1 MRKIYLSSLAILA
14 CTFLFAQTFESFNFD
29 GALNANGWT
38 THSGAVPGQ
47 FQVLI
52 TPSNSG
58 SSLSYS
64 GLQNS
69 IGNRAIFIAGN
80 TEDVNK
86 AISGISGVGY
96 LSFLMNVT
104 NADTLSTTGVHFIGF
119 GGAAGTS
126 LSAFAGRVYV
136 KKGLS
141 PNTFQLGI
149 LNYTGGTPSP
159 TPNYLLTEFPAGTT
173 LLVVIKLNN
182 TTSPIQASLFVNPV
196 PGSAEPIPTIESSLG
211 TSIFN
216 SFASVYLRHG
226 TGIRNVEIDEIRV
239 GSSWESVTPVPC
251 DLPAPNFQDIDA
263 DGFGNPD
270 VVQFS
275 CIPIL
280 GFVSNN
286 TDCNDNNNQVYPNA
300 TEILGNGIDENC
312 DGVDGILNLV
322 DILNFEYNIIPN
334 PSNGAFIISFN
345 TSVNEGDLILTDING
360 KIVLSGKIAGS
371 IFEFNDVN
379 LKKGVYFLSIKS
391 SIGSANKRVI
401 IN

>member
-38 THSGAVPGQ
+38 THSGVTPGQ
-47 FQVLI
+47 FQVI
-52 TPSNSG
+52 TTPSNSG

-322 DILNFEYNIIPN
+322 DILNFESDIIPN
-334 PSNGAFIISFN
+334 PSNGAFIIRFN
-345 TSVNEGDLILTDING
+345 TSVNEGDLIFTDING

>member
-47 FQVLI
+47 FQVLT

-69 IGNRAIFIAGN
+69 IGNRVIFIAGN

-173 LLVVIKLNN
+173 LFVVIKLNN

-334 PSNGAFIISFN
+334 PSNGAFIIRFN

-391 SIGSANKRVI
+391 SIGSVNKRVI

>member
-47 FQVLI
+47 FQVLT

-322 DILNFEYNIIPN
+322 DILNFESDIIPN
-334 PSNGAFIISFN
+334 PSNGAFIIRFN
-345 TSVNEGDLILTDING
+345 TSVNEGDLIFTDING

>member
-14 CTFLFAQTFESFNFD
+14 CSFLFAQTFESFNFD

-47 FQVLI
+47 FQVL
-52 TPSNSG
+52 TTSSNSG

-322 DILNFEYNIIPN
+322 DILNFEYDIIPN
-334 PSNGAFIISFN
+334 PSNGAFIIRFN
-345 TSVNEGDLILTDING
+345 TSVNEGDLIFTDING

-391 SIGSANKRVI
+391 SIGSVNKRVI

>member
-47 FQVLI
+47 FQVLT

-182 TTSPIQASLFVNPV
+182 TTSPIQAALFVNPV

-322 DILNFEYNIIPN
+322 DILNFEYDIIPN
-334 PSNGAFIISFN
+334 PSNGAFIIRFN
-345 TSVNEGDLILTDING
+345 TSVNEGDIIFTDING

-379 LKKGVYFLSIKS
+379 LKNGIYFLSIKS

>member
-1 MRKIYLSSLAILA
+1 MKINLFFASLLSVFIS
-14 CTFLFAQTFESFNFD
+14 FAQTFESFNFD

-38 THSGAVPGQ
+38 THSGAVSGQ
-47 FQVLI
+47 FQVI
-52 TPSNSG
+52 TTPSNSG
-58 SSLSYS
+58 NSLSYS

-126 LSAFAGRVYV
+126 LTSFAGRVYV

-159 TPNYLLTEFPAGTT
+159 TPNYLLTEFPAETT

-196 PGSAEPIPTIESSLG
+196 PGSTEPIPTIESSLG

-226 TGIRNVEIDEIRV
+226 SGIRNVEIDEIRV

-312 DGVDGILNLV
+312 DGVDGTLSLA
-322 DILNFEYNIIPN
+322 DISNFNASIYPN
-334 PSNGAFIISFN
+334 PSNGTFVVRFN
-345 TSVNEGDLILTDING
+345 TSLNEGDLIFTDING

-391 SIGSANKRVI
+391 SIGSTNKRVI

>member
-47 FQVLI
+47 FQVLT

-322 DILNFEYNIIPN
+322 DILNFEYDIIPN
-334 PSNGAFIISFN
+334 PSNGAFIIRFN
-345 TSVNEGDLILTDING
+345 TSVNEGDFIFTDING
-360 KIVLSGKIAGS
+360 KIVLSGKLAGS

>member
-47 FQVLI
+47 FQVLT

-322 DILNFEYNIIPN
+322 DILNFEYDIIPN
-334 PSNGAFIISFN
+334 PSNGAFIIRFN
-345 TSVNEGDLILTDING
+345 TSVNEGDLIFTDING
-360 KIVLSGKIAGS
+360 KIVLSGKLAGS

>member
-1 MRKIYLSSLAILA
+1 MKINLFFASLLSVFIS
-14 CTFLFAQTFESFNFD
+14 FSQTFESFNFD

-47 FQVLI
+47 FQVLT

-126 LSAFAGRVYV
+126 LAAFAGRVYV

-159 TPNYLLTEFPAGTT
+159 TPNYLLTEFPAETT

-312 DGVDGILNLV
+312 DGVDGTLSLA
-322 DILNFEYNIIPN
+322 DISNFNASIYPN
-334 PSNGAFIISFN
+334 PSNGTFVVRFN
-345 TSVNEGDLILTDING
+345 TSLNEGDLIFTDING

-391 SIGSANKRVI
+391 SIGSTNKRVI

>member
-14 CTFLFAQTFESFNFD
+14 CSFLFAQTFESFNFD

-47 FQVLI
+47 FQVLT

-86 AISGISGVGY
+86 AITGISGVGY

-196 PGSAEPIPTIESSLG
+196 PGSPEPIPTIESSLG

-322 DILNFEYNIIPN
+322 DILNFEYDIIPN
-334 PSNGAFIISFN
+334 PSNGAFIIRFN
-345 TSVNEGDLILTDING
+345 TSVNEGDLIFTDING

-391 SIGSANKRVI
+391 SIGSVNKQVI

>member
-14 CTFLFAQTFESFNFD
+14 STFLFAQTFESFNFD

-47 FQVLI
+47 FQVLT

-173 LLVVIKLNN
+173 LFVVIKLNN

-322 DILNFEYNIIPN
+322 DILNFEYDIIPN
-334 PSNGAFIISFN
+334 PSNGAFIIRFN
-345 TSVNEGDLILTDING
+345 TSVNEGDLIFTDING

-371 IFEFNDVN
+371 IFEFNDIN

>member
-1 MRKIYLSSLAILA
+1 MLKIYLSSLAILA

-322 DILNFEYNIIPN
+322 DILNFEYDIIPN
-334 PSNGAFIISFN
+334 PSNGAFIIRFN
-345 TSVNEGDLILTDING
+345 TSVNEGDLIFTDING

-391 SIGSANKRVI
+391 SIGSVNKRVI

>member
-14 CTFLFAQTFESFNFD
+14 STFLFAQTFESFNFD

-47 FQVLI
+47 FQVLT

-173 LLVVIKLNN
+173 LFVVIKLNN

-322 DILNFEYNIIPN
+322 DILNFEYDIIPN
-334 PSNGAFIISFN
+334 PSNGAFIIRFN
-345 TSVNEGDLILTDING
+345 TSVNEGDLIFTDING

-391 SIGSANKRVI
+391 SIGSVNKRVI

>member
-14 CTFLFAQTFESFNFD
+14 CSFLFAQTFESFNFD

-47 FQVLI
+47 FQVLT

-104 NADTLSTTGVHFIGF
+104 NVDTLSTTGVHFIGF

-126 LSAFAGRVYV
+126 LSTFAGRVYV

-322 DILNFEYNIIPN
+322 DILNFEYDIIPN
-334 PSNGAFIISFN
+334 PSNGAFIIRFN
-345 TSVNEGDLILTDING
+345 TSVNEGDLIFTDING

-371 IFEFNDVN
+371 IVEFNDVN

-391 SIGSANKRVI
+391 SIGSVNKRVI

>member
-47 FQVLI
+47 FQVLT

-334 PSNGAFIISFN
+334 PSNGAFIIRFN
-345 TSVNEGDLILTDING
+345 TSVNEGDLIFTDING
-360 KIVLSGKIAGS
+360 KIVLSGKLAGS

>member
-1 MRKIYLSSLAILA
+1 MKINL
-14 CTFLFAQTFESFNFD
+14 LFASLLSVFISFSQTFESFNFD

-47 FQVLI
+47 FQVLT

-126 LSAFAGRVYV
+126 LTSFAGRVYV

-312 DGVDGILNLV
+312 DGVDGTLSLA
-322 DILNFEYNIIPN
+322 DISNFNASIYPN
-334 PSNGAFIISFN
+334 PSNGTFVVRFN
-345 TSVNEGDLILTDING
+345 TSVNEGDIIFKDING

>member
-126 LSAFAGRVYV
+126 LAAFAGRVYV

-312 DGVDGILNLV
+312 DGVDG
-322 DILNFEYNIIPN
+322 
-334 PSNGAFIISFN
+334 
-345 TSVNEGDLILTDING
+345 T
-360 KIVLSGKIAGS
+360 
-371 IFEFNDVN
+371 
-379 LKKGVYFLSIKS
+379 
-391 SIGSANKRVI
+391 
-401 IN
+401 

>member
-1 MRKIYLSSLAILA
+1 MKINL
-14 CTFLFAQTFESFNFD
+14 LFASLLSFFISFTQTFESFNFD

-47 FQVLI
+47 FQVL
-52 TPSNSG
+52 TTTSNSG

-126 LSAFAGRVYV
+126 LSAFAGRVYI

-141 PNTFQLGI
+141 PNTFQLGT

-226 TGIRNVEIDEIRV
+226 SGIRNVEIDEIRV

-312 DGVDGILNLV
+312 DGVDGTLSLA
-322 DILNFEYNIIPN
+322 DISNFNASIYPN
-334 PSNGAFIISFN
+334 PSNGVFIIRFN
-345 TSVNEGDLILTDING
+345 TSVNEGVVIITDIDG
-360 KIVLSGKIAGS
+360 KIVLSGKITGS

-379 LKKGVYFLSIKS
+379 LKKGIYFLSIKS
-391 SIGSANKRVI
+391 IIGSAYKRVI

>member
-47 FQVLI
+47 FQVLT

-96 LSFLMNVT
+96 VSFLMNVT

-322 DILNFEYNIIPN
+322 DILNFEYDIIPN
-334 PSNGAFIISFN
+334 PSNGAFIIRFN

-391 SIGSANKRVI
+391 SIGSVNKQVI

>member
-38 THSGAVPGQ
+38 THSGAMPGQ
-47 FQVLI
+47 FQVLT

-86 AISGISGVGY
+86 AITGISGVGY

-126 LSAFAGRVYV
+126 LTSFAGRGYV
-136 KKGLS
+136 KKGLA

-322 DILNFEYNIIPN
+322 DILNFEYDIIPN
-334 PSNGAFIISFN
+334 PSNGAFIIRFN
-345 TSVNEGDLILTDING
+345 TSVNEGDLIFTDING

-391 SIGSANKRVI
+391 SIGSVNKRVI

>member
-47 FQVLI
+47 FQVLT

-96 LSFLMNVT
+96 VSFLMNVT

-173 LLVVIKLNN
+173 LFVVIKLNN

-334 PSNGAFIISFN
+334 PSNGAFIIRFN

-391 SIGSANKRVI
+391 SIGSVNKQVI

>member
-47 FQVLI
+47 FQVLT

-312 DGVDGILNLV
+312 DGVDGILNLA
-322 DILNFEYNIIPN
+322 DILNFEYDIIPN
-334 PSNGAFIISFN
+334 PSNGAFIIRFN
-345 TSVNEGDLILTDING
+345 TSVNEGDLIFTDING
-360 KIVLSGKIAGS
+360 KIVLSGKLAGS

>member
-1 MRKIYLSSLAILA
+1 MKINL
-14 CTFLFAQTFESFNFD
+14 LFASLLSVFISFTQTFESFNFD

-47 FQVLI
+47 FQVLT

-126 LSAFAGRVYV
+126 LTSFAGRVYV
-136 KKGLS
+136 KKGLGS
-141 PNTFQLGI
+141 NTFQLGI
-149 LNYTGGTPSP
+149 LNYTGGTPAP
-159 TPNYLLTEFPAGTT
+159 TPNYILTEFPAGTT
-173 LLVVIKLNN
+173 LFVVVKLNN
-182 TTSPIQASLFVNPV
+182 TTSPIQASLFVNAV
-196 PGSAEPIPTIESSLG
+196 PGSIEPLPTIESSLG

-239 GSSWESVTPVPC
+239 GSSWESVTPISCLNPITYY
-251 DLPAPNFQDIDA
+251 QDFDN
-263 DGFGNPD
+263 DGFGNSD
-270 VVQFS
+270 ITQID
-275 CIPIL
+275 CNPIVGYVL
-280 GFVSNN
+280 NN
-286 TDCNDNNNQVYPNA
+286 TDCNDSNNQIFPGA
-300 TEILGNGIDENC
+300 AEILGNGIDENC
-312 DGVDGILNLV
+312 DGVDGTLSLA
-322 DILNFEYNIIPN
+322 DISNFNASIYPN
-334 PSNGAFIISFN
+334 PSNGTFVVRFN
-345 TSVNEGDLILTDING
+345 TSVNDGSLNLTDING
-360 KIVLSGKIAGS
+360 KLILSKKITGS
-371 IFEFNDVN
+371 LYEFNDIT
-379 LKKGVYFLSIKS
+379 LKKGIYFLTITS
-391 SIGSANKRVI
+391 SIGTTSQRVI

>member
-1 MRKIYLSSLAILA
+1 MKINLFFASLLSVFIS
-14 CTFLFAQTFESFNFD
+14 FAQTFESFNFD

-47 FQVLI
+47 FQILT

-196 PGSAEPIPTIESSLG
+196 PGSAESIPTIESSLG

-322 DILNFEYNIIPN
+322 DILNFEYDIIPN
-334 PSNGAFIISFN
+334 PSNGAFIIRFN
-345 TSVNEGDLILTDING
+345 TSVNEGDLIFTDING

-391 SIGSANKRVI
+391 SIGSANKQVI

>member
-47 FQVLI
+47 FQVLT

-96 LSFLMNVT
+96 VSFLMNVT

-196 PGSAEPIPTIESSLG
+196 PGSTEPIPTIESSLG

-322 DILNFEYNIIPN
+322 DILNFEYDIIPN
-334 PSNGAFIISFN
+334 PSNGAFIIRFN
-345 TSVNEGDLILTDING
+345 TSVNEGDIIFSDING

-391 SIGSANKRVI
+391 SIGSVNKRVI

>member
-14 CTFLFAQTFESFNFD
+14 CTFLFAQTFESFSFD

-47 FQVLI
+47 FQVLT

-312 DGVDGILNLV
+312 DGVDGILNLA
-322 DILNFEYNIIPN
+322 DILNFESDIIPN
-334 PSNGAFIISFN
+334 PNNGAFIIRFN
-345 TSVNEGDLILTDING
+345 TSVKEGDLIFTDING

>member
-47 FQVLI
+47 FQVLT

-334 PSNGAFIISFN
+334 PSNGAFIIRFN
-345 TSVNEGDLILTDING
+345 TSVNEGDLIFTDING

>member
-1 MRKIYLSSLAILA
+1 MRKIYLSSLAFLT

-47 FQVLI
+47 FQVLT

-64 GLQNS
+64 GFQNS

-126 LSAFAGRVYV
+126 LTSFAGRVYV

-226 TGIRNVEIDEIRV
+226 TGIRNVEIDELRV
-239 GSSWESVTPVPC
+239 GSSWESVTPISCLNPITYY
-251 DLPAPNFQDIDA
+251 QDFDN
-263 DGFGNPD
+263 DGFGNSD
-270 VVQFS
+270 VTQS
-275 CIPIL
+275 DCNPIS
-280 GFVSNN
+280 GFVLDNS
-286 TDCNDNNNQVYPNA
+286 DCNDNNPNA
-300 TEILGNGIDENC
+300 YPGALEVLDNSIDENC

-322 DILNFEYNIIPN
+322 NILNFEPDIVPN
-334 PSNGAFIISFN
+334 PSNGAFIIRFN
-345 TSVNEGDLILTDING
+345 TSVNDGILNLTDING
-360 KIVLSGKIAGS
+360 KFMLSMEITGS
-371 IFEFNDVN
+371 SYEINDIT
-379 LKKGVYFLSIKS
+379 LKKGIYFLTITS
-391 SIGSANKRVI
+391 SIGMTTQRVI

>member
-47 FQVLI
+47 FQVLT

-69 IGNRAIFIAGN
+69 IGNRAIFTAGN

-322 DILNFEYNIIPN
+322 DILNFEYDIIPN
-334 PSNGAFIISFN
+334 PSNGAFIIRFN
-345 TSVNEGDLILTDING
+345 TSVNEGDFIFTDING
-360 KIVLSGKIAGS
+360 KIVLSGKLAGS

>member
-47 FQVLI
+47 FQVLT

-96 LSFLMNVT
+96 VSFLMNVT

-173 LLVVIKLNN
+173 LFVVIKLNN

-334 PSNGAFIISFN
+334 PSNGAFIIRFN

>member
-14 CTFLFAQTFESFNFD
+14 STFLFAQTFESFNFD

-47 FQVLI
+47 FQVLT

-58 SSLSYS
+58 SSLSYN

-96 LSFLMNVT
+96 VSFLMNVT

-334 PSNGAFIISFN
+334 PSNGAFIIRFN

>member
-1 MRKIYLSSLAILA
+1 MLKIYISSLAILA

-47 FQVLI
+47 FQVLA

-126 LSAFAGRVYV
+126 LAAFAGRVYV

-159 TPNYLLTEFPAGTT
+159 TPNYLLTEFPAGAT

-226 TGIRNVEIDEIRV
+226 SGIRNVEIDEIRV

-312 DGVDGILNLV
+312 DGVDGTLSLA
-322 DILNFEYNIIPN
+322 DISNFNASIYPN
-334 PSNGAFIISFN
+334 PSNGTFVVRFN
-345 TSVNEGDLILTDING
+345 TSLNEGDLIFTDING

-391 SIGSANKRVI
+391 SIGSTNKRVI

>member
-47 FQVLI
+47 FQVLT

-96 LSFLMNVT
+96 VSFLMNVT

-322 DILNFEYNIIPN
+322 DILNFEYDIIPN
-334 PSNGAFIISFN
+334 PSNGAFIIRFN
-345 TSVNEGDLILTDING
+345 TSVNEGDLIFTDING

-391 SIGSANKRVI
+391 SIGSVNKRVI

>member
-38 THSGAVPGQ
+38 SHSGAVPGQ
-47 FQVLI
+47 FQVLT

-334 PSNGAFIISFN
+334 PSNGAFIIRFN
-345 TSVNEGDLILTDING
+345 TSVNEGDLIFTDING
-360 KIVLSGKIAGS
+360 KIVLSGKIANS

>member
-38 THSGAVPGQ
+38 SHSGAVPGQ
-47 FQVLI
+47 FQVLT

-159 TPNYLLTEFPAGTT
+159 TPNYLLTEFPAGAT

-322 DILNFEYNIIPN
+322 DILNFEYDIIPN
-334 PSNGAFIISFN
+334 PSNGAFIIRFN

-391 SIGSANKRVI
+391 SIGSVNKRVI

>member
-47 FQVLI
+47 FQVLT

-322 DILNFEYNIIPN
+322 DILNFEYDIIPN
-334 PSNGAFIISFN
+334 PSNGAFIIRFN
-345 TSVNEGDLILTDING
+345 TSVNEGDLIFTDING